1 MAELKNFK
9 EEKLSDS
16 LTNQA
21 IELLEWPILRSH
33 ISEFSSTPMGKKA
46 ILAAEI
52 PSSLNEAQNLLN
64 ETLEMSNLENKFNE
78 YINFEGVY
86 EITKSVELCAKG
98 GIINTIDLLEIADT
112 ISSFRRLKRTIFD
125 LELRPI
131 LSSFLDS
138 LIDHNQIEKILKR
151 GIENNGRISDF
162 ASDKLND
169 LRQKF
174 NLLKSSRRKILDKFI
189 INNHSL
195 LQDSTIG
202 DRFGRPV
209 IAIKVNQINNIKGII
224 HDSSASGNTVFI
236 EPEVIVAKGNEINS
250 LKARITKE
258 EFQLLKKWSKIISD
272 NSNSLISNSNIILRI
287 ENALTRSRYSN
298 WIGGKPPKFDNDLSM
313 TIKGFT
319 HPLLIWEHKKNNSK
333 VPKSIDFLIDNKT
346 KVIAI
351 TGPNTGGK
359 TAALKGLGIALLMAK
374 SGLFIPSS
382 EAPKI
387 SFYKYIYA
395 DIGDDQSLEHNL
407 STFSGHISR
416 IKKILDAIS
425 LRDGLSIVLLDEI
438 GSGTDPEEGTALA
451 ISLLY
456 EFAKK
461 SDLTM
466 VTTHYGEIKALK
478 YKDSRFENVSVSFD
492 EESLQPTF
500 TLNWGIPGRSN
511 ALSIAR
517 KIGLEE
523 NIINSA
529 FEHLKP
535 KETENINKIIRGLEE
550 QKIKQQNAAEEAA
563 ALIARTEILY
573 EEIDKNYK
581 YQKLKAKEFQAKER
595 ENLTKLINQAK
606 IEVINLIEK
615 LRNKDAT
622 GEDSRK
628 IGIRLKELEK
638 QYSSQE
644 KKYERDSTWCPQIGE
659 LIKIKSLNSHGKIID
674 MDDKGLSFTVNCGS
688 FNSLLSI
695 DDLEGLNGEKP
706 FTPKSKISINAVSEN
721 YSFSKVRTSKNTI
734 DVRGLRVHEA
744 EIVIEEKMRKFHG
757 PLWIIHG
764 IGTGKLKRGLKLW
777 LSKLDYIDKIED
789 AEPSE
794 GGSGC
799 SIAWIK

>member
-189 INNHSL
+189 INNHYL

-298 WIGGKPPKFDNDLSM
+298 WIGGKPPKFDNDLSI

-615 LRNKDAT
+615 LRNKDAS